1 MNECMLVYDSAS
13 NLYAIHLCNFSY
25 LTFCSLHQSGNYSI
39 REFISPA
46 RPLDSSPRGA
56 GLVCSRCYLSSARP
70 LMLRS
75 AGWPAWGF
83 AHDPWVGPSRGQSS
97 ARLASSRPWHW
108 SRKRPVLHIVP
119 LLENERC
126 GAGLLLPFMI
136 LNPYPCLSLPLQ
148 TIACLNL
155 ISLFLIPITFLHRIY
170 NTALLKITHHYTL
183 YFILNSYMNR
193 HG

>member
-1 MNECMLVYDSAS
+1 MNDCVHVYDCES
-13 NLYAIHLCNFSY
+13 NLYGIYLCISSY
-25 LTFCSLHQSGNYSI
+25 LTLCSPFQSGNYTI
-39 REFISPA
+39 REFFFPA
-46 RPLDSSPRGA
+46 RPLDSPLWA
-56 GLVCSRCYLSSARP
+56 TGLVCSRCCLSSARL

-83 AHDPWVGPSRGQSS
+83 AHVHWVNPSRGLPS
-97 ARLASSRPWHW
+97 ARFASPPPWHW

-126 GAGLLLPFMI
+126 GAWLLLPSFV
-136 LNPYPCLSLPLQ
+136 LNPYPCLSLPHQ

-155 ISLFLIPITFLHRIY
+155 ISLVLIPIPFLHRIY
-170 NTALLKITHHYTL
+170 NIALLKITHHYTL
-183 YFILNSYMNR
+183 YLILYSYMNR